1 MSSMWLVIVFVI
13 VWLMSFQSAL
23 WLSMT
28 VCGGSSSIN
37 GVLMGYVV
45 VVLVF
50 VVGVVVVGC
59 GACCCIGVCGG
70 DTCGGGVGVLL
81 LTQC

>member
-1 MSSMWLVIVFVI
+1 MWNGDVVDDDR
-13 VWLMSFQSAL
+13 WDAAL
-23 WLSMT
+23 LF
-28 VCGGSSSIN
+28 CD
-37 GVLMGYVV
+37 

-59 GACCCIGVCGG
+59 GGCCCAGVCGS
-70 DTCGGGVGVLL
+70 DICGGGVGVLW

>member
-1 MSSMWLVIVFVI
+1 M
-13 VWLMSFQSAL
+13 
-23 WLSMT
+23 LSMMI
-28 VCGGSSSIN
+28 GGMPRFCF
-37 GVLMGYVV
+37 VD

-59 GACCCIGVCGG
+59 GACCCVGVCGG
-70 DTCGGGVGVLL
+70 DTCGGGVGVLW